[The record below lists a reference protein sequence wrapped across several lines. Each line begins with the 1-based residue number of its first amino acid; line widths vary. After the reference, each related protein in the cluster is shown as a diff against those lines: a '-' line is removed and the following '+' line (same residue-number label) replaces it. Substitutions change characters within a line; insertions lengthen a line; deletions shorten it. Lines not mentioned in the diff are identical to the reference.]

1 MSFDGSI
8 DLFRTNKGRII
19 DRFEALRL
27 GEATGSEKIPEEE
40 IDTLDKIVKKHEAKD
55 LDIYVFENNN
65 GSIFL
70 STLRANKD
78 ARGQGLGTS
87 FMQDLCGYADRT
99 SKMIELNLGDKESG
113 GTTSKGRLIEFY
125 KRFGFVR
132 NFGRTIN
139 YALSCQMYRKPQ

>member
-1 MSFDGSI
+1 MSFDGST

-19 DRFEALRL
+19 NRFEAFRL
-27 GEATGSEKIPEEE
+27 GEATGSEKIPEAE
-40 IDTLDKIVKKHEAKD
+40 IDTLDKIVKNHKAKG
-55 LDIYVFENNN
+55 LDIYVYENNN

-70 STLRANKD
+70 SELRANKD
-78 ARGQGLGTS
+78 ARGQGLGTA

-99 SKMIELNLGDKESG
+99 GKMIELNLGDKEAG

-132 NFGRTIN
+132 NFGRTKN
-139 YALSCQMYRKPQ
+139 YALSCQMYRKPK